1 MKQPTP
7 SRNSIRDLSI
17 LAVFAAMMIAL
28 QVGLS
33 FLPNVELVTLLI
45 ILATCY
51 MGAKSLLS
59 VAVFVLVEG
68 LIYGF
73 HIWWIN
79 YLYIWP
85 LLVILVLLF
94 RKFGNTILWA
104 ILAGIYGLLF
114 GTFCSIPYFLTGGI
128 GAGFGYIVAGIP
140 FDLVHCVSNF
150 VLTLLLFKP
159 LSLCMEKILPSQTN

>member
-128 GAGFGYIVAGIP
+128 DAGFGYIVAGIP

-159 LSLCMEKILPSQTN
+159 LSLCMEKILPPQTN